1 MREARVRRLFDITI
15 KPGYVFIRDGIN
27 RLLERR
33 HGIETLGVVELEELG
48 LAGPGRQRY
57 RPTEWTT
64 LRRILRRREVGPE
77 DVFIDFGSGL
87 GRVVYQAALRY
98 PFKRV
103 IGVELSEQ
111 LNDVA
116 RRNLERNRS
125 RLRCRSFELLAGDVL
140 DFDIPDDVTVAFLAN
155 PFQGP
160 IFTTVIE
167 RLLESVDRR
176 PRPLRLIY
184 RNPVEHA
191 HLMSTGRFRPVRRLR
206 GMRPGAEWS
215 RSNSTVMY
223 VATPRSGVAGP
234 PARSGAGR
242 PADHRDRI
250 L

>member
-1 MREARVRRLFDITI
+1 MHRLFDITI
-15 KPGYVFIRDGIN
+15 KPVYVFVRDRIN

-33 HGIETLGVVELEELG
+33 HGIETLGVIELEELG

-64 LRRILRRREVGPE
+64 LRRILRHREVGRE

-87 GRVVYQAALRY
+87 GRVVYQAALKY

-116 RRNLERNRS
+116 RRNLARNQE
-125 RLRCRSFELLAGDVL
+125 RLRCRSVELVAGDVL
-140 DFDIPDDVTVAFLAN
+140 DYDIPDDVTVAFFAN

-160 IFTTVIE
+160 IFATVIE
-167 RLLESVDRR
+167 RLLVSFDSH
-176 PRPLRLIY
+176 PRTLRLIY

-206 GMRPGAEWS
+206 GMRPGADWS
-215 RSNSTVMY
+215 RSNSTIMY
-223 VATPRSGVAGP
+223 VATPGRGLAA
-234 PARSGAGR
+234 AR
-242 PADHRDRI
+242 
-250 L
+250 